1 MMGDLR
7 RLGSFLRPYWLHLA
21 GGLGCALIVALAQ
34 LFVPRYLGNTI
45 DAIIRTRNLQLLNLT
60 AGVILAAFLVR
71 SVFLY
76 GQLYL
81 IFYIGHRVIADLR
94 NAIFSQIQRWSL
106 DRFARWHSGELIAR
120 AIQDTQLIQ
129 TNLLSGLVDF
139 VGVSLTLLGILL
151 MIFWL
156 QWQLALV
163 TVLVIPL
170 FFGTARLFGR
180 EIHKISA
187 RAQQRIADLTTLL
200 REAVAGAR
208 IIRAFTQEARETTRF
223 AAENERTF
231 RENLRISKLVATEAP
246 VVSLLTTIGLVLVLW
261 KGGQYVTRGVMT
273 AGELVAFLTYVG
285 IAVEPVLHLTRLYSG
300 MRQAAASVERIV
312 EVLTTRETVLEA
324 PDAFDLP
331 PIQGHVAFRNV
342 SFAYDGQQEVLTDI
356 TFEVRP
362 GERVAIIG
370 PSGAGKSTLINL
382 IPRFYDPT
390 RGVVEIDGYDLRRVK
405 IQSLRRQIGIVPQE
419 VVLFSGTIRENIAYG
434 RPGATMEEV
443 EAAARAAN
451 AHAFICGLPAG
462 YDTVVGEGGL
472 QLSGGERQRIAIARA
487 ILNNPRILILDEATS
502 ALDSESERLIQEAL
516 ERLMEGRTTFIV
528 AHRMSTVRHAHR
540 ILVLMDGRLVE
551 EGSHEDLLRRE
562 GVYQRLSRMQLVD

>member
-1 MMGDLR
+1 MGDLLQLR
-7 RLGSFLRPYWLHLA
+7 NFLRPYWLHLG

-34 LFVPRYLGNTI
+34 LFVPRFLGNTI

-60 AGVILAAFLVR
+60 AAVILAAFLVR

-81 IFYIGHRVIADLR
+81 IFSIGHRVVADLR
-94 NAIFSQIQRWSL
+94 NAIFRQIQRWSL

-120 AIQDTQLIQ
+120 AIQDTQLVQ

-139 VGVSLTLLGILL
+139 VGVSLTLFGIIV

-180 EIHKISA
+180 EIHRISA

-208 IIRAFTQEARETTRF
+208 VIRAFTQEEREIARF
-223 AAENERTF
+223 AAENERNF
-231 RENLRISKLVATEAP
+231 RENLRISTLVATEAP
-246 VVSLLTTIGLVLVLW
+246 VVSFLTTIGLVLVLW

-300 MRQAAASVERIV
+300 MRQAAASLERIA
-312 EVLTTRETVLEA
+312 EVLATRETVLEA
-324 PDAFDLP
+324 PDAIDLP

-342 SFAYDGQQEVLTDI
+342 SFTYDGQQEVLT
-356 TFEVRP
+356 
-362 GERVAIIG
+362 G
-370 PSGAGKSTLINL
+370 
-382 IPRFYDPT
+382 
-390 RGVVEIDGYDLRRVK
+390 
-405 IQSLRRQIGIVPQE
+405 
-419 VVLFSGTIRENIAYG
+419 
-434 RPGATMEEV
+434 
-443 EAAARAAN
+443 
-451 AHAFICGLPAG
+451 
-462 YDTVVGEGGL
+462 
-472 QLSGGERQRIAIARA
+472 
-487 ILNNPRILILDEATS
+487 
-502 ALDSESERLIQEAL
+502 
-516 ERLMEGRTTFIV
+516 
-528 AHRMSTVRHAHR
+528 
-540 ILVLMDGRLVE
+540 
-551 EGSHEDLLRRE
+551 
-562 GVYQRLSRMQLVD
+562 

>member
-342 SFAYDGQQEVLTDI
+342 SFAYNGQQEVLTDI

-362 GERVAIIG
+362 GERVAILG

-390 RGVVEIDGYDLRRVK
+390 RGVVENDGYDLRRVK

>member
-60 AGVILAAFLVR
+60 AAVILAAFLVR

-208 IIRAFTQEARETTRF
+208 IIRAFTQEARETVRF

-312 EVLTTRETVLEA
+312 EVLTTRETVMEA
-324 PDAFDLP
+324 PDALDLP

-342 SFAYDGQQEVLTDI
+342 SFAYNGQQEVLTDI

-390 RGVVEIDGYDLRRVK
+390 RGLVEIDGYDLRRVK

-451 AHAFICGLPAG
+451 AHAFIAGLPAG

>member
-7 RLGSFLRPYWLHLA
+7 RLGSFLRPYWVHLA
-21 GGLGCALIVALAQ
+21 GGLGCAFMVALAQ

-60 AGVILAAFLVR
+60 AAVILAAFLVR
-71 SVFLY
+71 STFLY

-81 IFYIGHRVIADLR
+81 IFYLGHRVIADLR
-94 NAIFSQIQRWSL
+94 NAIFCQIQRWSL

-120 AIQDTQLIQ
+120 AIQDTQMIQ
-129 TNLLSGLVDF
+129 THLLAGLVDF
-139 VGVSLTLLGILL
+139 VGVSLTLLGIIV

-208 IIRAFTQEARETTRF
+208 IIRAFTQEARETAKF
-223 AAENERTF
+223 ATENERTF

-300 MRQAAASVERIV
+300 MRQAAASVERIA
-312 EVLTTRETVLEA
+312 EILTTQETVLEA

-390 RGVVEIDGYDLRRVK
+390 QGVVEIDGIDLRRVK
-405 IQSLRRQIGIVPQE
+405 IHSLRRQIGIVPQE
-419 VVLFSGTIRENIAYG
+419 VILFSGTIRENIAYG
-434 RPGATMEEV
+434 RPGATMEEI

-451 AHAFICGLPAG
+451 AHGFISALPEG
-462 YDTVVGEGGL
+462 YETVVGEGGL

-487 ILNNPRILILDEATS
+487 ILNNPRILLLDEATS

-516 ERLMEGRTTFIV
+516 ERLMQGRTTFIV

>member
-342 SFAYDGQQEVLTDI
+342 SFAYNGQQEVLTDI

>member
-1 MMGDLR
+1 MGDLMQLR
-7 RLGSFLRPYWLHLA
+7 NFLRPYWLHLG
-21 GGLGCALIVALAQ
+21 GGLGCALVVAIAQ
-34 LFVPRYLGNTI
+34 LFVPRFLGNTI

-60 AGVILAAFLVR
+60 AAVILAAFLVR

-81 IFYIGHRVIADLR
+81 IFSIGHRVVADLR
-94 NAIFSQIQRWSL
+94 NAIFRQIQRWSL

-120 AIQDTQLIQ
+120 AIQDTQLVQ

-139 VGVSLTLLGILL
+139 VGVSLTLFGIIV

-180 EIHKISA
+180 EIHRISA

-208 IIRAFTQEARETTRF
+208 VIRAFTQEEREIARF
-223 AAENERTF
+223 AAENERNF
-231 RENLRISKLVATEAP
+231 RENLRISTLVATEAP

-300 MRQAAASVERIV
+300 MRQAAASLERIA
-312 EVLTTRETVLEA
+312 EVLATRETVLEA
-324 PDAFDLP
+324 PDAIDLP

-342 SFAYDGQQEVLTDI
+342 SFTYDGQQEVLTDI

-382 IPRFYDPT
+382 ILRFYDPT
-390 RGVVEIDGYDLRRVK
+390 QGVVEIDGVDLRRVK

-419 VVLFSGTIRENIAYG
+419 VVLFSGTIRENIAFG
-434 RPGATMEEV
+434 CPEATMEEIV
-443 EAAARAAN
+443 AAARAAN
-451 AHAFICGLPAG
+451 AHGFISALAEG
-462 YDTVVGEGGL
+462 YETVVGEGGL

-528 AHRMSTVRHAHR
+528 AHRMSMVRHAHR

-562 GVYQRLSRMQLVD
+562 GIYQRLSRLQLVE